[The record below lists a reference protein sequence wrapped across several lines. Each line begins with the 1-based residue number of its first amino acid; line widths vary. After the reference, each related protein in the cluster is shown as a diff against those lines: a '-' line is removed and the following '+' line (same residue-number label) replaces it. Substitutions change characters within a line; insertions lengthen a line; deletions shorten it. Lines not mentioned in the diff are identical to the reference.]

1 MQSEASEQTSTAATT
16 IRSNIG
22 LWQDATAAGDVDKLL
37 DLMDEEV
44 VFLVAGH
51 PPMKGREQFAR
62 NLRNILQTHHIASS
76 SQIQEIVVQA
86 DLAYTWSYLQVEII
100 PRQAGQYMKRTGN
113 VLSIW
118 RLQEDG
124 KWRISRDANLL
135 TLEMQDKPGEQV

>member
-1 MQSEASEQTSTAATT
+1 MHNEGNEQASAAATT
-16 IRSNIG
+16 ILNNIL

-51 PPMKGREQFAR
+51 PPMKGREQFAQ
-62 NLRNILQTHHIASS
+62 NLRNILQTHHITSS
-76 SQIQEIVVQA
+76 SQVQEIVVQT

-100 PRQAGQYMKRTGN
+100 PKQTGQYMKRAGN

-118 RLQEDG
+118 RLQADG
-124 KWRISRDANLL
+124 KWRICRDANLL
-135 TLEMQDKPGEQV
+135 TLETQPEPEA

>member
-1 MQSEASEQTSTAATT
+1 MHDEGTEQASAAATSILNN
-16 IRSNIG
+16 IR

-51 PPMKGREQFAR
+51 PPMKGREQFAQ

-100 PRQAGQYMKRTGN
+100 PKQAGQHMKRAGN

-118 RLQEDG
+118 RLQTDG

-135 TLEMQDKPGEQV
+135 TLETRNES

>member
-1 MQSEASEQTSTAATT
+1 MHIEGTEQASAAATSILNN
-16 IRSNIG
+16 IR

-51 PPMKGREQFAR
+51 PPMKGREQFAQ

-86 DLAYTWSYLQVEII
+86 DLAYTWSYLRVEII
-100 PRQAGQYMKRTGN
+100 PKQAGPQMRRAGN

-118 RLQEDG
+118 RLQADG

-135 TLEMQDKPGEQV
+135 TLETQNES

>member
-1 MQSEASEQTSTAATT
+1 MHTAVSEQTSAAANT
-16 IRSNIG
+16 IRNNIQ

-44 VFLVAGH
+44 VFLIAGH
-51 PPMKGREQFAR
+51 PPMKGREQFTQ

-76 SQIQEIVVQA
+76 AQIQEIVVQA

-100 PRQAGQYMKRTGN
+100 PKQAGPQMRRAGN

-118 RLQEDG
+118 RLQADG

-135 TLEMQDKPGEQV
+135 TLETRNESGA

>member
-1 MQSEASEQTSTAATT
+1 MQNEGNEQASAAVTT
-16 IRSNIG
+16 ILSNIQ

-51 PPMKGREQFAR
+51 PPMKGREQFSQ

-76 SQIQEIVVQA
+76 SQIQEIVVQT
-86 DLAYTWSYLQVEII
+86 DLAYSWCYLQVEII
-100 PRQAGQYMKRTGN
+100 PKQAGQYMQRAGN

-118 RLQEDG
+118 RLQADG
-124 KWRISRDANLL
+124 KWRLCRDANLL
-135 TLEMQDKPGEQV
+135 MLETPPEPEA

>member
-1 MQSEASEQTSTAATT
+1 MHNEGTEQASEATTA
-16 IRSNIG
+16 IRNNIQ
-22 LWQDATAAGDVDKLL
+22 LWQEATAAGDVDKLL

-51 PPMKGREQFAR
+51 PPMKGREQFAQ

-76 SQIQEIVVQA
+76 SQMQEIVVQA
-86 DLAYTWSYLQVEII
+86 DLAYTWSYLQVDII
-100 PRQAGQYMKRTGN
+100 PKQAGQQMRRTGN

-118 RLQEDG
+118 RLQADG

-135 TLEMQDKPGEQV
+135 TLETQPEPGA

>member
-1 MQSEASEQTSTAATT
+1 MHTEVSGQTSEAVTT
-16 IRSNIG
+16 ILNNIQ

-51 PPMKGREQFAR
+51 PPMKGREQFVQ

-76 SQIQEIVVQA
+76 SQIQEVVVQA
-86 DLAYTWSYLQVEII
+86 GLSYTWSYLQVEII
-100 PRQAGQYMKRTGN
+100 PKQEGQYMKRAGN

-118 RLQEDG
+118 HLQADGQWRLC
-124 KWRISRDANLL
+124 RDANLL
-135 TLEMQDKPGEQV
+135 SLVQDNPA

>member
-1 MQSEASEQTSTAATT
+1 MHNEGNEQASAAATT
-16 IRSNIG
+16 ILNNIQ

-51 PPMKGREQFAR
+51 PPMKGREQFAQ
-62 NLRNILQTHHIASS
+62 NLRNILQTHHITSS
-76 SQIQEIVVQA
+76 SQIQEIVVQT

-100 PRQAGQYMKRTGN
+100 PKQAGQYMKRVGN

-118 RLQEDG
+118 RLQADG

-135 TLEMQDKPGEQV
+135 TLETQPEPEA

>member
-1 MQSEASEQTSTAATT
+1 MHKEGNEQASAAATT
-16 IRSNIG
+16 ILNNIQ

-51 PPMKGREQFAR
+51 PPMKGREQFAQ
-62 NLRNILQTHHIASS
+62 NLRNILQTHHITSS
-76 SQIQEIVVQA
+76 SQIQEIVVQT

-100 PRQAGQYMKRTGN
+100 PKQAGQYMKRAGN

-118 RLQEDG
+118 RLQADG

-135 TLEMQDKPGEQV
+135 TLETQPEPEA

>member
-1 MQSEASEQTSTAATT
+1 MHNEGTEQASAAATSILNN
-16 IRSNIG
+16 IR

-51 PPMKGREQFAR
+51 PPMKGRELFAQ

-86 DLAYTWSYLQVEII
+86 NLAYAWSYLQVEII
-100 PRQAGQYMKRTGN
+100 PKQAGQHMKRAGN

-118 RLQEDG
+118 RLQADG

-135 TLEMQDKPGEQV
+135 TLETRNESGA

>member
-1 MQSEASEQTSTAATT
+1 MHTATPEQDSQAAST
-16 IRSNIG
+16 ILNNIR

-44 VFLVAGH
+44 IFLVAGH
-51 PPMKGREQFAR
+51 PPMKGREQFAQ
-62 NLRNILQTHHIASS
+62 NLRNILQTHHITSS
-76 SQIQEIVVQA
+76 SQIQEIVVQT

-100 PRQAGQYMKRTGN
+100 PKQAGQYMKRAGN

-118 RLQEDG
+118 RLQADG

-135 TLEMQDKPGEQV
+135 TLETQPDPEA